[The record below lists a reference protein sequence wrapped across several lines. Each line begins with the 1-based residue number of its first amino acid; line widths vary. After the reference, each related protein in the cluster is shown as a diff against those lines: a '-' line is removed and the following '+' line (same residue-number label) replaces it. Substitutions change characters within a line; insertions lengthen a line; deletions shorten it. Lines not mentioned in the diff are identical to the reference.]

1 MKWLARTCSLLL
13 TLVWLI
19 LAGLTVIAAEDP
31 PTQSGRVLIALA
43 LLACAG
49 LLLAWRRPQI
59 GGAVAILAGIA
70 FAVLASFAVP
80 GSVTLVVISV
90 SIGGAFVVTGLLFLA
105 AAHAASAPA
114 MRSGPAT
121 IVAAL
126 VTLLVLAMTLIPLGL
141 GVSV

>member
-31 PTQSGRVLIALA
+31 PTQSGRGLIALA

-59 GGAVAILAGIA
+59 GGAVAILAGLA
-70 FAVLASFAVP
+70 LAVVGSLAIP
-80 GSVTLVVISV
+80 GSTTMMVVGV
-90 SIGGAFVVTGLLFLA
+90 SMGGALMLTGLMFLA
-105 AAHAASAPA
+105 AASVEGSSNTRNWLTAVFAVFLS
-114 MRSGPAT
+114 
-121 IVAAL
+121 V
-126 VTLLVLAMTLIPLGL
+126 LVLAMTLIPLGL
-141 GVSV
+141 GVSR